1 MYTCTCT
8 RAFLDCVCA
17 YGTHDSIPL
26 RRGSPA
32 HLLSSGGVSNTFE
45 LFLAPVSS
53 TICSALRT
61 RVAELR
67 TYVHILLFSD
77 HICIIGKLLPVILFM
92 QLGMYMY
99 QFIIIANNWPL
110 HRQSRHYHHLN
121 TSTSP
126 KPNYTRQSTL
136 GGCSVCT
143 YTHTHTHT
151 MTYAV
156 L

>member
-1 MYTCTCT
+1 MVPQHTYHHLVDCRILLNCFSHSSARQSAPLCVPESLSYVRMY
-8 RAFLDCVCA
+8 
-17 YGTHDSIPL
+17 I
-26 RRGSPA
+26 
-32 HLLSSGGVSNTFE
+32 
-45 LFLAPVSS
+45 
-53 TICSALRT
+53 
-61 RVAELR
+61 
-67 TYVHILLFSD
+67 HILLFNN
-77 HICIIGKLLPVILFM
+77 HICIIEELLPNTLHAARYIHVSV
-92 QLGMYMY
+92 
-99 QFIIIANNWPL
+99 IIIANNWPL